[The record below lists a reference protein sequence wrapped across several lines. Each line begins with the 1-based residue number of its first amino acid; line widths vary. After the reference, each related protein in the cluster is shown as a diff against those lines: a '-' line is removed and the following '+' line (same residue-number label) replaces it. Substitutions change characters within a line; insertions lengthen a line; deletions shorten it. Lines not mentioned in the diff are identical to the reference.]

1 VVKAFNSI
9 NEATGNNRILF
20 LLGAI
25 FPFVANL
32 PTKRFRMMDQMKMAT
47 SAIAYELL
55 QNTEKVEEG
64 SQSIKDRSILGL
76 LSQFYSVVHVSACY

>member
-1 VVKAFNSI
+1 
-9 NEATGNNRILF
+9 
-20 LLGAI
+20 
-25 FPFVANL
+25 
-32 PTKRFRMMDQMKMAT
+32 MMDQMKMAT